1 MPMVTTKRWELVHNW
16 SSEEWDHQGIW
27 TDAKMQDE
35 INSLDEFR
43 AENVPS
49 MTLKQLVETILTS
62 GIVRKGNVEFN
73 FHNLKVVFGT
83 WSHLTTNCK
92 EYGRYWVAQD
102 ESYLACLVDEH
113 RKCNGENKQCKEYNP
128 MINCK
133 PLEELLKT
141 EKVQFT

>member
-1 MPMVTTKRWELVHNW
+1 MVTTKRWELVHNW